1 MRGPGEGGAWP
12 RKRSSLMTSD
22 GSENDVMTHSF
33 SLDSDHYEIDLYPQ
47 NLAGLPSPTPKF
59 ELGDNR

>member
-1 MRGPGEGGAWP
+1 VA
-12 RKRSSLMTSD
+12 KKTISVDDLD
-22 GSENDVMTHSF
+22 GSENDVMTHRF
-33 SLDSDHYEIDLYPQ
+33 SLDSDHSEIDLYPQ

>member
-1 MRGPGEGGAWP
+1 MA
-12 RKRSSLMTSD
+12 KKMIFVDDLD
-22 GSENDVMTHSF
+22 GSEDDVITHRF

>member
-1 MRGPGEGGAWP
+1 VAKKTIFVDDLVDSEDDVITP
-12 RKRSSLMTSD
+12 R
-22 GSENDVMTHSF
+22 F